1 MTSQS
6 DLFYTN
12 ACREGTGQLYLIT
25 LITPDY
31 TSSQLFMNDKKTK
44 TQITGSEYNRQYH
57 QQRRANL
64 TPAGLELERERLRRN
79 TRNCRD
85 KKKQQLAILSPGTAR
100 WKNDCERSKRH
111 SEKKKCELENLPP
124 EEKAAI
130 IAISWADNREKSRP
144 HREKK
149 KTSHNKQGPLKSV
162 LFQIHK
168 DKEMTSTMFGGLGFL
183 YPRLT
188 VTAATPQ
195 AAMPQAAGTLLQP
208 TPSQLQ
214 RSARK
219 QECL

>member
-1 MTSQS
+1 MNNKNKT
-6 DLFYTN
+6 
-12 ACREGTGQLYLIT
+12 AAQL
-25 LITPDY
+25 
-31 TSSQLFMNDKKTK
+31 K
-44 TQITGSEYNRQYH
+44 SESNRRYNQK
-57 QQRRANL
+57 RRANL
-64 TPAGLELERERLRRN
+64 SPTSLQLLRKQSSESSKR
-79 TRNCRD
+79 CRD

-100 WKNDCERSKRH
+100 RKNDCERSKRH
-111 SEKKKCELENLPP
+111 FEKKKRELENLPP

-130 IAISWADNREKSRP
+130 IAKSRADNREKSRRR
-144 HREKK
+144 REKK